1 MQFSLVVLVVV
12 GIWYAEGFAFK
23 RSKDDGKDAGKECFA
38 HIAAEVIEFYFKN
51 EEAGDMVHDMM
62 KECLKDKATEDECLN
77 KKKAKFAEKFGEDG
91 AKVAQDIMHGLA
103 EIGKFVDSQCKVPK
117 EEMAKCAGDAIQMIK
132 DSGECDADCA
142 TFVDLFGQKGAECE
156 EKEMEEEE
164 EDKKSSIK
172 RLLGELRKLNAIRK

>member
-1 MQFSLVVLVVV
+1 MQLSLVILVVV

-23 RSKDDGKDAGKECFA
+23 RSKDAGKECFA
-38 HIAAEVIEFYFKN
+38 HIAAEVTEYFFKS

-62 KECLKDKATEDECLN
+62 KECLKDKATEDACLN
-77 KKKAKFAEKFGEDG
+77 EKKAKFAEKFGEDG
-91 AKVAQDIMHGLA
+91 AKAAQEIMHGLA
-103 EIGKFVDSQCKVPK
+103 EVGKFVDSQCKVPK

-156 EKEMEEEE
+156 EMEMEEE